1 MGKDN
6 IKSSNLQ
13 IQNSYLELRQD
24 TPLVEICDN
33 KRVLIENHRGI
44 VCYGVNEIIV
54 RVKKGCISVLGSHLC
69 LARMNKTK
77 LVICGD
83 IHSVCVQKG
92 MQ

>member
-1 MGKDN
+1 MRKDS
-6 IKSSNLQ
+6 IKPSNSQ
-13 IQNSYLELRQD
+13 MQNSYIELRPD

-44 VCYGVNEIIV
+44 VCYGVSEIIV
-54 RVKKGCISVLGSHLC
+54 NVKNGSICVLGNHLC

-77 LVICGD
+77 LVICGE

-92 MQ
+92 KQ